1 MALYLPEKRGRD
13 QFADAAEVVAGSV
26 SEKTAICPLGEVR
39 IVGRNA
45 QLKTINATL
54 KQWNSKRWP
63 HSPATR
69 TRASAR
75 SPGRPA
81 GPVSRQ
87 RPKKADPP
95 AGDALFPLTSL
106 PPSIIQDLSQA
117 IRCAPR

>member
-26 SEKTAICPLGEVR
+26 SEKMAICPLGEVR
-39 IVGRNA
+39 IVGRST

-54 KQWNSKRWP
+54 KQWNSKRWS

-75 SPGRPA
+75 SAGRGGEPA
-81 GPVSRQ
+81 ASKEG
-87 RPKKADPP
+87 
-95 AGDALFPLTSL
+95 
-106 PPSIIQDLSQA
+106 
-117 IRCAPR
+117 